1 MPVCALHFT
10 ELGQSYFWQPV
21 LSSSTRSWPCLHASK
36 IKIFEK
42 KKKKLLHAAWLTL
55 SKPTAFNL
63 RYSLSSARRLSPFLH
78 SQAGRKSTHTFSLN
92 TLNLNSLLIR
102 RYVTSLT
109 LLPSPP
115 GSPPIGRT
123 PFHSRLRPS
132 LSTLPPFI
140 FTHSSSLS

>member
-36 IKIFEK
+36 IKFLK
-42 KKKKLLHAAWLTL
+42 KSCCTLPGSRSRVKSPLFSLLCPPPLPLPPA
-55 SKPTAFNL
+55 
-63 RYSLSSARRLSPFLH
+63 
-78 SQAGRKSTHTFSLN
+78 AGRKSTHTFSLN

-109 LLPSPP
+109 LPPSLS